1 MTPLRE
7 LIRRLPPGVEFLV
20 VVCGAFG
27 MPIFSSILSLGAG
40 HGATPSGG
48 GGGVVFNDAVL
59 IGIVVFE
66 VVQAAFLVWFL
77 QVRGW
82 TLEKVGLHIT
92 WRGTGIGWLLL
103 LGTYVVAMVAQ
114 HLASLAL
121 PAQMQAG
128 IERYPVS
135 DPDVNMQLVFIASTV
150 NGMFEELFV
159 AGYII
164 TALRDTRGVWTAI
177 NVSTVV
183 RLLYHLYQGP
193 IGVVTIVPMGLL
205 YGYVYA
211 RTRQLWPLM
220 FAHVLIDI
228 IGLSQLGRW
237 LEGF

>member
-1 MTPLRE
+1 MTPLHQ

-27 MPIFSSILSLGAG
+27 MPIISSILSLSSGGA
-40 HGATPSGG
+40 ATPAGSGAL
-48 GGGVVFNDAVL
+48 VFNDAVL
-59 IGIVVFE
+59 IGLVVFE
-66 VVQAAFLVWFL
+66 IVQAAFLVWFL
-77 QVRGW
+77 HVRGW
-82 TLEKVGLHIT
+82 TLEKVGLRIT
-92 WRGTGIGWLLL
+92 WRGTGLGWLLL
-103 LGTYVVAMVAQ
+103 LGTYVVVMVAQ

-128 IERYPVS
+128 VERYPVS
-135 DPDVNMQLVFIASTV
+135 DPNVNMQLVFIASMV
-150 NGMFEELFV
+150 NGIFEEMFV

-164 TALRDTRGVWTAI
+164 TALREARGLWTAI

-193 IGVVTIVPMGLL
+193 VGVVTIVPMGLL
-205 YGYVYA
+205 YGSVYA